1 MIHVAAILARGLGS
15 RMRRDDGSAT
25 LDANQSRQAD
35 AGVKGMIPIGR
46 PFLDYVLSA
55 LADAGMR
62 EVVFVIAP
70 GHNIIRGYY
79 SITAPPSR
87 VSVRYAVQDEPLGT
101 ADAVIAAAR
110 EIGDAPFLVLNAD
123 NYYPADAVRA
133 LAELDDAGVV
143 AFDRNALLAD
153 GAINAD
159 RIRQYAVLSLR
170 PDDILQRIIE
180 KPGDTIDPLSEEARW
195 VSMNL
200 WAITPP
206 IVDACRNVQRSSRG
220 EYELPM
226 AVGSVL
232 DTVCV
237 RVVRRADRVLD
248 LSERRDIAAVAERLR
263 DVVVQP

>member
-1 MIHVAAILARGLGS
+1 MIRIAAILARGLGS
-15 RMRRDDGSAT
+15 RMRRGDDSAT
-25 LDANQSRQAD
+25 LDAEQARQAD
-35 AGVKGMIPIGR
+35 AGIKGMIPISR

-55 LADAGMR
+55 LADAGVHD
-62 EVVFVIAP
+62 VVFVIAP
-70 GHNIIRGYY
+70 GNNAIREYY
-79 SITAPPSR
+79 SETAPPSR
-87 VSVRYAVQDEPLGT
+87 VSVRYAVQDEPIGT

-123 NYYPADAVRA
+123 NYYPADAIRA
-133 LAELDDAGVV
+133 LADIDDAGVV
-143 AFDRNALLAD
+143 AFDRDALLAD

-159 RIRQYAVLSLR
+159 RIRQYAVLFIRADDALR
-170 PDDILQRIIE
+170 QIIE

-206 IVDACRNVQRSSRG
+206 IVEACRNVPRSSRG

-226 AVGSVL
+226 AVGSVV
-232 DTVCV
+232 DTVRV